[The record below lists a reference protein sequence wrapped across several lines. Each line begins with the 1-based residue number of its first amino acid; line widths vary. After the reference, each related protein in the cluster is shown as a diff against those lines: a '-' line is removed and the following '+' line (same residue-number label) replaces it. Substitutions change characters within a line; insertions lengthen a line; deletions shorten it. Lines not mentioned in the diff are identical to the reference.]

1 MYLLALGPVLL
12 PEMTD
17 FRTLSYTPTRLVK
30 SLPFHIAEA

>member
-17 FRTLSYTPTRLVK
+17 FRTLSYTPTSDIPTL
-30 SLPFHIAEA
+30 SYS